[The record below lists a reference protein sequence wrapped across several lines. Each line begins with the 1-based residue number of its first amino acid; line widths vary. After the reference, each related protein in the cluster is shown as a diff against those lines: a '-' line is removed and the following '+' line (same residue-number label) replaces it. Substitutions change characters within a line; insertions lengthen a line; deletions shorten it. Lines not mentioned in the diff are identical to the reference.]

1 MNIEKSTAEFL
12 KMSDEEWMRHANPV
26 SGWTRFATLPLI
38 FLAVW
43 SRKWLK
49 WFALIPVGLVGIWT
63 WYNARMFKKPESTD
77 NWMSKVVLGERA
89 MAGREQNPVPE
100 HHLPVLKVTR
110 AIISC
115 GGLLSIYGLSKQKG
129 WPALLGMVLIILG
142 KTWYMDRMV
151 WLFEEMKDSVPE
163 YRAWLY

>member
-12 KMSDEEWMRHANPV
+12 KMSDEQWERHANPV
-26 SGWTRFATLPLI
+26 SGWTRFFTLPLI

-49 WFALIPVGLVGIWT
+49 WFALVPVAILGAWT
-63 WYNARMFKKPESTD
+63 WYNTRVFGKPKSTD

-89 MAGREQNPVPE
+89 MANREKIPVPG

-110 AIISC
+110 AVISC
-115 GGLLSIYGLSKQKG
+115 GGLFSIYGLAKQKG
-129 WPALLGMVLIILG
+129 WPTLLGMMLIILG

-151 WLFEEMKDSVPE
+151 WLFDDMKDGVPE